1 MFILQWNL
9 VCDKAGLGELTQTIW
24 TVGQAVGCMV
34 FPSIADRYGRKRLT
48 IICMALLT
56 VFGIA
61 ASFGNYL
68 MYIILRFI
76 TGAFQQVH
84 YICFILNAKLK
95 SM

>member
-1 MFILQWNL
+1 L

-24 TVGQAVGCMV
+24 TAGQAVGCLV
-34 FPSIADRYGRKRLT
+34 FPSISDRYGRKRLT

-56 VFGIA
+56 GFGIA

-76 TGAFQQVH
+76 TGAFQQVD
-84 YICFILNAKLK
+84 YICFTLNTILK